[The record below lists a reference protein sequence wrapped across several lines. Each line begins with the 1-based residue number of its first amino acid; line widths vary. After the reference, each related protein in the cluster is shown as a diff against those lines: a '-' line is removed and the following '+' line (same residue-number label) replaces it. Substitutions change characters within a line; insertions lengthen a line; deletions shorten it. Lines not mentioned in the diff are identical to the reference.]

1 MTTTAPS
8 ESPTRA
14 HTGAILAIILVS
26 YFMIILDNSIVF
38 TGLARIRDDLGF
50 TTAGL
55 SWVQNAYTLVFGGLL
70 LLGARAGDVFGRR
83 RMFIIGLSIFA
94 LASLAIGAAQS
105 AEWMLVA
112 RAVQGVGSAIL
123 APATLSLLTAS
134 FAEGHA
140 RTRAV
145 AAYGSVAGIGAS
157 VGLVLGGVLADLTSW
172 RVGFLINV
180 PIGALM
186 IIAALRFI
194 PASTRQSGR
203 FDVLGA
209 ITSTLGMTALVYGIV
224 RSAEEG
230 WADPVTLAAVA
241 AGVVLLALFV
251 LVESRAAQ
259 PIMPLRLF
267 RNRQRSG
274 ANGARMLFL
283 GAMMGYFFFITQY
296 MQGVLGFSPLQ
307 AGLGFLPMTVVN
319 FAVAL
324 GIPRLTRRFGNSALL
339 VTGIGITFVGMLWLG
354 RVGVDSDYLT
364 AVALP
369 MVLIGFGQGLAFAP
383 MTAAG
388 VAGIEP
394 RDAGA
399 GSGLVNVAH
408 QLGGSLGLAV
418 LVAVSAGVTGG
429 GDGTAAV
436 AQEASAALTTGA
448 LLLALSL
455 IVAAVFVAGRKR
467 PAASKRA
474 MSSEPAARTAAD
486 A

>member
-1 MTTTAPS
+1 MTTTATTT
-8 ESPTRA
+8 SPTRV

-38 TGLARIRDDLGF
+38 TGLARIRDDLGLS
-50 TTAGL
+50 TAGL

-83 RMFIIGLSIFA
+83 RMFIIGLSIFG

-105 AEWMLVA
+105 AEWMLIA
-112 RAVQGVGSAIL
+112 RAAQGVGSAIL

-186 IIAALRFI
+186 IIAAMRFI
-194 PASTRQSGR
+194 PTSTRQSGR

-209 ITSTLGMTALVYGIV
+209 VTSTLGMTALVYGIV
-224 RSAEEG
+224 RSAEDG
-230 WADPVTLAAVA
+230 WADPLTLTAVA

-251 LVESRAAQ
+251 IVESRAAQ

-319 FAVAL
+319 FVVAL

-354 RVGVDSDYLT
+354 RVGADSSYLT

-418 LVAVSAGVTGG
+418 LVAVSAGVTAG
-429 GDGTAAV
+429 GDSAAAV

-448 LLLALSL
+448 LLLALAL
-455 IVAAVFVAGRKR
+455 VVAAVFVVERKR
-467 PAASKRA
+467 SGPSVR
-474 MSSEPAARTAAD
+474 
-486 A
+486 

>member
-1 MTTTAPS
+1 MG
-8 ESPTRA
+8 
-14 HTGAILAIILVS
+14 TGAILAIILVS
-26 YFMIILDNSIVF
+26 YFMVILDNSIVF

-50 TTAGL
+50 STAGL

-70 LLGARAGDVFGRR
+70 LLGARAGDIFGRR
-83 RMFIIGLSIFA
+83 RMFMVGLSIFA
-94 LASLAIGAAQS
+94 AASLAIGAAQS
-105 AEWMLVA
+105 AEWMFVA

-180 PIGALM
+180 PIGVLM

-203 FDVLGA
+203 FDVLGV
-209 ITSTLGMTALVYGIV
+209 ITSTLGMTALVYGFV
-224 RSAEEG
+224 RSAEDG
-230 WADPVTLAAVA
+230 WADPVTLLAVA
-241 AGVVLLALFV
+241 AGAVLLALFV
-251 LVESRAAQ
+251 LVESKASQ

-267 RNRQRSG
+267 CNRQRSG

-296 MQGVLGFSPLQ
+296 LQGVLGFSPLQ

-324 GIPRLTRRFGNSALL
+324 AIPRLTRRFGNSALL
-339 VTGIGITFVGMLWLG
+339 VTGIAVTFAGMLWLG
-354 RVGVDSDYLT
+354 RVGVDSEYLT

-383 MTAAG
+383 LTAAG

-394 RDAGA
+394 LDAGA

-429 GDGTAAV
+429 GGSAAAV
-436 AQEASAALTTGA
+436 AAEASAALTTGA

-455 IVAAVFVAGRKR
+455 TVAAVFVTSRKR
-467 PAASKRA
+467 
-474 MSSEPAARTAAD
+474 ARN
-486 A
+486 